1 MSDKKTSRTY
11 SCECGKSYKHRSG
24 LWTHKKICNYKEPEF
39 KEGDENTKNVNVL
52 KEVHVML
59 LYQHKMLNEHIMFSE
74 NNNIL
79 LKKLLDKLKSYE
91 DEIEQL
97 KYDKENLITVNEMWK
112 DSFNYFVNHNQ

>member
-1 MSDKKTSRTY
+1 MSIIKPKFVEIEIQEQTDPDRPSHWMTIVKY
-11 SCECGKSYKHRSG
+11 Q
-24 LWTHKKICNYKEPEF
+24 PEV

-97 KYDKENLITVNEMWK
+97 KEDKKNLLFANEMWK